1 MTYYTDKA
9 IKVANFV
16 LRNADGSDFSKE
28 IQAIESALYEARQIG
43 AQEGAQRASVDLILV
58 LEEIIDRSNNGDL
71 GTSKVNDMRNIAL
84 RAISKARG
92 E

>member
-28 IQAIESALYEARQIG
+28 IQAIESALYEARQLG
-43 AQEGAQRASVDLILV
+43 AQEGARQASGYFILA
-58 LEEIIDRSNNGDL
+58 LEDIIMRSNNGDL

-84 RAISKARG
+84 RAISKAKG